1 MEENTYINVINLN
14 SVFSCLN
21 EIGFID
27 NEDEEGELFEI
38 GLLLFEIWEE
48 LFDEYDAKNIPEIS
62 NWFKAQMK
70 HSERHC
76 FKSNVEEIVQCYF

>member
-1 MEENTYINVINLN
+1 MN
-14 SVFSCLN
+14 SVSSYLN

-27 NEDEEGELFEI
+27 IEDEEGELFEI

-48 LFDEYDAKNIPEIS
+48 RFDEYDAKNIPEIS
-62 NWFKAQMK
+62 NGFKAQMK

-76 FKSNVEEIVQCYF
+76 FKSNVEEIIQWYF